1 MIFEEEEGDED
12 VVVVGLGL
20 EKEWKKA
27 WGLVNM
33 ISFFCSFLSGWSELE
48 WLAKG
53 TNSFFPERSSRQ
65 RRRSVMNVMS
75 ESVQFDRQ
83 TGNFSFSD
91 DAG

>member
-1 MIFEEEEGDED
+1 MIFEEEDDED
-12 VVVVGLGL
+12 VVVGLGL

-33 ISFFCSFLSGWSELE
+33 ISCFVLSFSCWSELE

-53 TNSFFPERSSRQ
+53 ANSFFPEKSSRQ
-65 RRRSVMNVMS
+65 KRRSVMNVMS

-83 TGNFSFSD
+83 TGDFSFSD